1 MRTYFHNR
9 CIIYTVYADTHI
21 LDKLY
26 GEHNMSHLPIYV
38 VLTHIDIVA
47 KMHFFGLA
55 DAPVT
60 FLAQNS
66 FGQPSIED
74 MCKTWTQRFLTD
86 INVTVNGKS
95 LCPSLQRN
103 HPPGQRGSTLT
114 WKKNHSAGLG
124 SRETTRHQW
133 YLLCRTRW
141 VHVVEFQ

>member
-1 MRTYFHNR
+1 
-9 CIIYTVYADTHI
+9 
-21 LDKLY
+21 
-26 GEHNMSHLPIYV
+26 MSHLPIYV

-86 INVTVNGKS
+86 INVTVNGKNF
-95 LCPSLQRN
+95 LQRN
-103 HPPGQRGSTLT
+103 HPPEQVVNLAMEKKPFCWFQRDNKFCS
-114 WKKNHSAGLG
+114 SQ
-124 SRETTRHQW
+124 HQ
-133 YLLCRTRW
+133 
-141 VHVVEFQ
+141 